1 MLLGNNRR
9 LLHKGRTLISTNQV
23 GQPWNQKAC
32 GGIGD
37 RVQRWKNAAEWEDR
51 PVFCAVS
58 GFRLGTMGSIDTRFR
73 SHIVSYTEFRAR
85 LF

>member
-1 MLLGNNRR
+1 MG
-9 LLHKGRTLISTNQV
+9 TNQV

-32 GGIGD
+32 GRIGD

-51 PVFCAVS
+51 PVFCSVS
-58 GFRLGTMGSIDTRFR
+58 GFRPGTMDSIDTRFR
-73 SHIVSYTEFRAR
+73 SHIVFYAEFCAR